1 MTVGK
6 LLELLSGKEAVLK
19 GSFAEGGLFC
29 AARVT
34 EVCQGLL
41 DNGFNYF
48 GRDLLISGITGLPQR
63 CYVF

>member
-19 GSFAEGGLFC
+19 GAFAEGGLFC

-34 EVCQGLL
+34 EVC
-41 DNGFNYF
+41 
-48 GRDLLISGITGLPQR
+48 
-63 CYVF
+63 